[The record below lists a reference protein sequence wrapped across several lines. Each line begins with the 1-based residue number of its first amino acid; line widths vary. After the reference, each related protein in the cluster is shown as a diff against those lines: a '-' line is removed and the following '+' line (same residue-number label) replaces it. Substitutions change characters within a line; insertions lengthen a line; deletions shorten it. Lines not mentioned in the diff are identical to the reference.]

1 VGDERWA
8 DIGHTALR
16 LSAHRTRNGTVR
28 LVVGGEI
35 DLATVDAFRCRIVSI
50 LQDDGVK
57 RLLIDARSI
66 TFLDAS
72 GIAALTTALRIADDR
87 RIDLAMV
94 NCQRAVL
101 RVLEITGVDKP
112 LSATGLDQARP
123 AVAS

>member
-35 DLATVDAFRCRIVSI
+35 DLATVDAFRCRIVAI
-50 LQDDGVK
+50 LEDDRVK

-94 NCQRAVL
+94 NCRRAVL

-112 LSATGLDQARP
+112 LGATGLDHARP